1 MCGYSPSG
9 KWQRILLVM
18 KLKIFFLLCCLGSL
32 QAGVYSQVNQFSVQ
46 KTDVLVTEV
55 LEELQSRSDY
65 RFFYQKGI
73 FGENDRVSV
82 DFENASL
89 QQVLDEVLVKRGFGY
104 EIIDKVITIRRL
116 QQQKNTKIQIKGLV
130 TDTKK
135 QPLPGVTVMIKGTSL
150 GTVTDAEGHYV
161 LTIPQRDELVLV
173 FSFVGMNSREVTY
186 KGEQE
191 LNVELEEKVA
201 EMDEVVVTG
210 IFQKSQASLPGRRQ
224 QLPPRNCSNSGTGI
238 YYNPCIIS
246 IRRLILSKTM
256 PLVPIRIN
264 YRRCKSG
271 EIPVFRM

>member
-161 LTIPQRDELVLV
+161 LTNPAERRTGFGIFVCRDEFPGSYLQGRTRIECGTGRKGRRDGRGGSDRN
-173 FSFVGMNSREVTY
+173 FSEVT
-186 KGEQE
+186 G
-191 LNVELEEKVA
+191 
-201 EMDEVVVTG
+201 
-210 IFQKSQASLPGRRQ
+210 
-224 QLPPRNCSNSGTGI
+224 
-238 YYNPCIIS
+238 
-246 IRRLILSKTM
+246 
-256 PLVPIRIN
+256 
-264 YRRCKSG
+264 
-271 EIPVFRM
+271 

>member
-210 IFQKSQASLPGRRQ
+210 IFVL
-224 QLPPRNCSNSGTGI
+224 
-238 YYNPCIIS
+238 
-246 IRRLILSKTM
+246 
-256 PLVPIRIN
+256 
-264 YRRCKSG
+264 
-271 EIPVFRM
+271 